1 MVFQCRPL
9 FEHRFI
15 GISLHSSITKRFL
28 SFFQIHDSL
37 LSDLVVPWY
46 LVHSPLWFLFTLCLV
61 ACHNICTN
69 VCIETVLPANCEP
82 GFRLFT
88 NCKRRSI
95 LLVSFNKCWTQF
107 QIRVKCVKFFPEC
120 MAVFFP
126 YTATRPYES
135 RCVLSSEECS
145 IVCWQLE
152 NDLRYGC
159 SVRQKYASILVAMG
173 RCVDVQVKTWHMEKN
188 VKYMKY

>member
-15 GISLHSSITKRFL
+15 GISLHSSITERFL

-120 MAVFFP
+120 MAVFFH
-126 YTATRPYES
+126 T
-135 RCVLSSEECS
+135 
-145 IVCWQLE
+145 QLP
-152 NDLRYGC
+152 DHM
-159 SVRQKYASILVAMG
+159 K
-173 RCVDVQVKTWHMEKN
+173 VDACFLPKN
-188 VKYMKY
+188 VRLCADSSKTIYGTVAVFGRSMLLSW